1 MRVRVSSPE
10 HLTDLIEFLAA
21 RGCVVERT
29 GEREVDVGTL
39 SSLRYEYAHLDV
51 AHHVQA
57 WAQEHPDVIT
67 ELVPE

>member
-1 MRVRVSSPE
+1 VRVRVSSTE
-10 HLTDLIEFLAA
+10 YLADLIEFLAD
-21 RGCVVERT
+21 RGCVVEQA
-29 GEREVDVGTL
+29 GEREVEVGSL

-57 WAQEHPDVIT
+57 WAKTHPGVIT